1 MTAVSKAPSRTLIHI
16 PIAHSREDMGS
27 LGHSLPADEAYRQRV
42 AVFWSEVA
50 QRVKALGLPWTKVHI
65 YQDGLPNADDQILR
79 KILSEV
85 NSPNYELLRWLV
97 AQGATLVG
105 TESPDLLKEEFA
117 HVQAVL
123 TATSAA
129 ARGRAR
135 RAYARRAANLL
146 AARDGYIA
154 GRIAATLPAG
164 GIGLLFLG
172 RAHRVAEHV
181 PRDIGLR
188 TLSLS
193 GDRSS
198 ATPA

>member
-1 MTAVSKAPSRTLIHI
+1 MTAVSSRSLIHI

-42 AVFWSEVA
+42 AGFWSAVA
-50 QRVKALGLPWTKVHI
+50 QRVKGLDLPWAEVHV
-65 YQDGLPNADDQILR
+65 YQDGLPNADEQIVH

-97 AQGATLVG
+97 AQGATLAG
-105 TESPDLLKEEFA
+105 TESPDLLREEYG

-135 RAYARRAANLL
+135 RAYARRAAHLL

-172 RAHRVAEHV
+172 RAHRVAEHL
-181 PRDIGLR
+181 PGDIDLR
-188 TLSLS
+188 SLSLP
-193 GDRSS
+193 GNQG
-198 ATPA
+198 ATPLA

>member
-1 MTAVSKAPSRTLIHI
+1 MTAESKVPSRTLIHI

-27 LGHSLPADEAYRQRV
+27 LGHRLPADEAYRQRV
-42 AVFWSEVA
+42 AAFWSEVTN
-50 QRVKALGLPWTKVHI
+50 RVQALALPWTEVLV
-65 YQDGLPNADDQILR
+65 YQDGLPNADEQIVH

-97 AQGATLVG
+97 AQGATLIG
-105 TESPDLLKEEFA
+105 TESPDLLKEEYG

-135 RAYARRAANLL
+135 RAYARRAAALL
-146 AARDGYIA
+146 AERDGYIA
-154 GRIAATLPAG
+154 GRIALTLPAG

-172 RAHRVAEHV
+172 QAHMVAEHL
-181 PRDIGLR
+181 PGDIDLR
-188 TLSLS
+188 SPS
-193 GDRSS
+193 RPGDSS
-198 ATPA
+198 AKPA